1 MDKYSD
7 LDTLILNSIGAA
19 PKTFSDIYYGVD
31 RDQKDV
37 RQACIELAGKDG
49 APTRVLDRRLQAL
62 RKKGLIVFMKGW
74 RKVPV
79 AE

>member
-7 LDTLILNSIGAA
+7 LDALILNSIGLA
-19 PKTFSDIYYGVD
+19 PKSFSDIYYGVD

-37 RQACIELAGKDG
+37 RQTCIELAGKDG

-62 RKKGLIVFMKGW
+62 RKKGLIVFIKGW

>member
-1 MDKYSD
+1 MDKYSE
-7 LDTLILNSIGAA
+7 LDALILNSIGLA
-19 PKTFSDIYYGVD
+19 PKSFSDIYYGVD

-37 RQACIELAGKDG
+37 SQACIELAGKDG
-49 APTRVLDRRLQAL
+49 SPTRVLDRRLQSL

>member
-1 MDKYSD
+1 MDKYSE
-7 LDTLILNSIGAA
+7 LDALILNSIGSA

-31 RDQKDV
+31 KDQKDV
-37 RQACIELAGKDG
+37 RRTCIDLAGKDG
-49 APTRVLDRRLQAL
+49 CPTRVLDRRLQAL

-79 AE
+79 DE